1 MSEENKMTD
10 DKMTDDKMIVFD
22 VSSGFGHRAQ
32 APYVQIII
40 QAADF
45 MTQMPLA
52 KARELAMNLLAS
64 AEAAE
69 QDAFFISFL
78 RKWVGANDRQVATL
92 LVEFRNWRDEQAK
105 TEENNEPIA

>member
-1 MSEENKMTD
+1 MSEENKM
-10 DKMTDDKMIVFD
+10 IVFA

-32 APYVQIII
+32 APYVQVLIE
-40 QAADF
+40 AADF
-45 MTQMPLA
+45 MTQMSPE
-52 KARELAMNLLAS
+52 KARELAMNLLRC

-78 RKWVGANDRQVATL
+78 REQIGANDRQVATL
-92 LVEFRNWRDEQAK
+92 LVEFRDWRDEQAK

>member
-1 MSEENKMTD
+1 MTEENKM
-10 DKMTDDKMIVFD
+10 IVFS

-32 APYVQIII
+32 APYVQVLIE
-40 QAADF
+40 AADF
-45 MTQMPLA
+45 MTQMSPV

-78 RKWVGANDRQVATL
+78 RKQIGANDRQVATL
-92 LVEFRNWRDEQAK
+92 LVQFRDWRVAQGSSDPA
-105 TEENNEPIA
+105 TEEDE